1 VKVKSDREAV
11 VKTLKTVQD
20 SLNAK
25 DQRITT
31 LAKDNE
37 AALTELATLR
47 QEKAEWASENEG
59 LEEAIGDQYEECFK
73 FALDQVKVLFLILI
87 GTFWEKLM
95 LC

>member
-47 QEKAEWASENEG
+47 QEKA
-59 LEEAIGDQYEECFK
+59 
-73 FALDQVKVLFLILI
+73 
-87 GTFWEKLM
+87 
-95 LC
+95 